1 MTGHLRVRSP
11 WSQLGIFFGLLG
23 GAYIITSI
31 ILFFILISKGIKP
44 PDFDL
49 EDPKIL
55 GTMKWIQG
63 ISSITIFFLPAFFYA
78 KFCAVSKPLKF
89 LGLKSFRNPSFF
101 IVLAIAAIIIAFPF
115 VAWLG
120 EINQRI
126 PLPQWMRGLEDNVGT
141 QMEAFLKAKSTFD
154 VIINVILI
162 GLLPAICEEI
172 CFRGALQRILIH
184 IFRSPIAGII
194 VTAILF
200 SALHMQFQGFLP
212 RMFLGALLGF
222 MYWYSGSLWPGI
234 AAHFVNNA
242 VQVVI
247 VSYAPQYIN
256 KNPEMPVFL
265 ALASIILVMA
275 LAYVYRSKSTITYE
289 KVYEPN
295 ELNRT
300 NEFIA

>member
-1 MTGHLRVRSP
+1 MIGHLRVRSP

-23 GAYIITSI
+23 GAYIVTFT
-31 ILFFILISKGIKP
+31 ILSVVLIAKGIKP
-44 PDFDL
+44 PNFDFN
-49 EDPKIL
+49 DPAVL
-55 GTMKWIQG
+55 GTLKWIQG

-78 KFCAVSKPLKF
+78 KICATSDPLRF
-89 LGLKSFRNPSFF
+89 LGLKSFRKPSYF
-101 IVLAIAAIIIAFPF
+101 ILLAIACIVIAFPF
-115 VAWLG
+115 VAWIG
-120 EINQRI
+120 ELNQRI

-154 VIINVILI
+154 VIVNVFLI
-162 GLLPAICEEI
+162 GFLPAICEEI

-184 IFRSPIAGII
+184 IFRSPITGII

-242 VQVVI
+242 VQVVV
-247 VSYAPQYIN
+247 VSYAPEYIN
-256 KNPEMPVFL
+256 KNPQMPFL
-265 ALASIILVMA
+265 AAFASIVFVLVIL
-275 LAYVYRSKSTITYE
+275 YFYRSNSTVTYE
-289 KVYEPN
+289 KVYEPD